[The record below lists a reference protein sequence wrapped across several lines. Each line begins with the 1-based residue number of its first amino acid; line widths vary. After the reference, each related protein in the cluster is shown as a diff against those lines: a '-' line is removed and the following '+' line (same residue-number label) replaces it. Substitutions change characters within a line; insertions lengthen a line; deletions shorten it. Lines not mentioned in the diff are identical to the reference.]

1 MLTTD
6 SDQEAGVLGD
16 TFYAA
21 IPFHNPGIVI
31 EYDMNSF
38 ELKFKSN
45 VVKVNHAT
53 AMRDEKEYRLTS
65 LALCKQAL
73 EDKYFLCLKRNMTVL
88 VVLVEPNK
96 DTLFQ
101 KEKSKCVV
109 MNDQTSRNVSVMS
122 ELRIV
127 PAPKPVRCDIAW
139 AIGKEC

>member
-1 MLTTD
+1 M
-6 SDQEAGVLGD
+6 
-16 TFYAA
+16 
-21 IPFHNPGIVI
+21 
-31 EYDMNSF
+31 
-38 ELKFKSN
+38 
-45 VVKVNHAT
+45 
-53 AMRDEKEYRLTS
+53 
-65 LALCKQAL
+65 
-73 EDKYFLCLKRNMTVL
+73 KRNMTVL

-109 MNDQTSRNVSVMS
+109 MKNDQTSRNASVMS